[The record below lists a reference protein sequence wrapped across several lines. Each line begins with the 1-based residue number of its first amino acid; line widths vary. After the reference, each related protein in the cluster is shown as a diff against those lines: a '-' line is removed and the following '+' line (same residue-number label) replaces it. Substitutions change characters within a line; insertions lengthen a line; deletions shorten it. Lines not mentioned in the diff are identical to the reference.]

1 MFFLKFATILA
12 PDGKEPVM
20 YYEMI
25 PTALLIFSAL
35 SASGVAV
42 FAYRNRPLQLRL
54 ASTSALVN
62 VALEIYLLYHFF
74 RADDAIVFSLSMAF
88 PVVAAILDF
97 LAFRAIASDEIA
109 ISTALKMKKIRAKER
124 KRERKKKHL

>member
-88 PVVAAILDF
+88 PVVAAIFDF